1 MDDAL
6 QLAIE
11 MSEQNWTAFK
21 NTLKDLTPDEIDWRP
36 LPQANNIHALMKHL
50 RVAEEWYVTGL
61 EQGEE
66 SPYQDAASV
75 EQLTDSVPLNFE
87 QNLKELEEW
96 HNRFIAALRGTT
108 LADLKRKTF
117 LSQVLP
123 GQSPRPANTLLLREI
138 MHLAAHGGQIR
149 TIRNLYR
156 KTRGEQGLFLP
167 QNPLFA
173 E

>member
-11 MSEQNWTAFK
+11 MSEQNWMTFK
-21 NTLKDLTPDEIDWRP
+21 NDLNDLTSDEIHWRP
-36 LPQANNIHALMKHL
+36 LPQANNISAIMKHL
-50 RVAEEWYVTGL
+50 RVTEEWYVAGIEHG
-61 EQGEE
+61 EQ
-66 SPYQDAASV
+66 SPYQDTASV
-75 EQLTDSVPLNFE
+75 EQLTDSVPMHFE
-87 QNLKELEEW
+87 QNVKDLEAL
-96 HNRFIAALRGTT
+96 HNRFIVALRRTT

-117 LSQVLP
+117 LSQVMP
-123 GQSPRPANTLLLREI
+123 GQGPRSAHTLLLREI
-138 MHLAAHGGQIR
+138 MHIAMHRGQIR

-156 KTRGEQGLFLP
+156 KTRGEQGLFFP

>member
-1 MDDAL
+1 MDEAL

-11 MSEQNWTAFK
+11 MSEQNWNNFQ
-21 NTLKDLTPDEIDWRP
+21 NDLKDLTPNEIDWRP
-36 LPQANNIHALMKHL
+36 LPQANNIDALMKHL
-50 RVAEEWYVTGL
+50 RVTEEWYVTGIEKG
-61 EQGEE
+61 EQ
-66 SPYQDAASV
+66 SPYQDAASI
-75 EQLTDSVPLNFE
+75 ERLTESVPLNFA
-87 QNLKELEEW
+87 QNLKDLEAL
-96 HNRFIAALRGTT
+96 HNWFIAALRTTT

-123 GQSPRPANTLLLREI
+123 GSGPRPANTLLLREM
-138 MHLAAHGGQIR
+138 MHIAMHRGQIR